1 MKKKTVVEAKVRKD
15 RIAVVDSIA
24 SCRIGISHHIK
35 KLGIWEVA
43 WSSSTAE
50 EAMEKMSLD
59 EPDLLILE
67 IQLNGKDG
75 LEFIKSLIPFY
86 PNLKILVH
94 SSHSEE
100 FYAERCLRAGALGYL
115 NKAEPMA
122 KFEHA
127 VKKVLKGEMYLTE
140 RIARQTLHSV
150 LKQVGNDQTHHLHDL
165 TDRELE
171 VMILMAHG
179 HSCHDSAEKLH
190 ISPRTVQVHR
200 NNIRL
205 KIGLESALQLHAY
218 AVRFYGEGVSGG
230 ELHLLPEN
238 AHTNGSTLIKN
249 AKRDKDT
256 AKRDSQKS
264 RLSHSAVSRPRE
276 KA

>member
-1 MKKKTVVEAKVRKD
+1 MKKNAPLEAKVRKP
-15 RIAVVDSIA
+15 RIAIVDSLA

-35 KLGIWEVA
+35 KLDLWEVA

-50 EAMEKMSLD
+50 EAMEKMAID
-59 EPDLLILE
+59 EPDLIIIE
-67 IQLNGKDG
+67 IQLVGKDG

-100 FYAERCLRAGALGYL
+100 FYAERSVRAGALGYL

-127 VKKVLKGEMYLTE
+127 VKKVLKGEMYLSE

-150 LKQVGNDQTHHLHDL
+150 LKHVGNDENHHLHDL

-230 ELHLLPEN
+230 ELHNLTDDAP
-238 AHTNGSTLIKN
+238 ADGGAQIKHTKPNKV
-249 AKRDKDT
+249 T
-256 AKRDSQKS
+256 AKKDAARS
-264 RLSHSAVSRPRE
+264 RISGNAGTRS
-276 KA
+276 